1 MRAEHSVSIWIDA
14 PPQQVWDV
22 VTHWES
28 QGEWMPMTRIWRT
41 GGRPGEVGEEFTART
56 GLGPLGFDDTITV
69 RQMDAPHLCE
79 VAHTGRVVRGL
90 GEFRCVPQR
99 SGTHFTW
106 WEQVEVPGGPVAPV
120 LWTLARLPL
129 RIVFGV
135 AMRRLKRYVERQ

>member
-22 VTHWES
+22 VTHWEG

-41 GGRPGEVGEEFTART
+41 GGRANEVGEQFTART

-69 RQMDAPHLCE
+69 RRMEPPHLCE
-79 VAHTGRVVRGL
+79 VAHTGRVVRGR

-99 SGTHFTW
+99 SGTRFTW
-106 WEQVEVPGGPVAPV
+106 WEQVAVPGGPLAPV

-129 RIVFGV
+129 RIVFGI
-135 AMRRLKRYVERQ
+135 AMRRLKRHIEQ